1 MGYKGVGGSGGGW
14 DGAAAAA
21 VAEGSR
27 SGEGTK
33 GEAKGTTGVG
43 PWNAVRGSVPPLGT
57 RLVDDW
63 GECVDAGESGECDW
77 GEGRSTEGN
86 GCLIWDCLIWDWGEG
101 RSTEGNGC
109 RESGSSEVSC
119 WLAARWATREDA
131 VAAAAAAAG
140 PARAAAEEG
149 AEATGRGAGRGA
161 GPSHI
166 GSFHSDRCWRRLV
179 RGCVAAAMEAA
190 GEPLSLGRDGEATI
204 GIIVLMGAPRKAVA
218 TARVAGA

>member
-86 GCLIWDCLIWDWGEG
+86 GC
-101 RSTEGNGC
+101 
-109 RESGSSEVSC
+109 RERGSSEVSC
-119 WLAARWATREDA
+119 WLAARGATREDA

>member
-21 VAEGSR
+21 VAEGAR

-77 GEGRSTEGN
+77 GEGRPAEG
-86 GCLIWDCLIWDWGEG
+86 
-101 RSTEGNGC
+101 SGC
-109 RESGSSEVSC
+109 RERGSSEGSG

-179 RGCVAAAMEAA
+179 RGCEAAAMEAA